1 MHANKH
7 TAFDRKSYV
16 TMRFVEIRFEIQML
30 FVHHEVH
37 ESQAVTQRCAG
48 TQRFGMP
55 PWSALTTFTEYSIAT
70 SAAQNTTLGH
80 LIMLYFC
87 GVLVL
92 TLTIPS

>member
-1 MHANKH
+1 
-7 TAFDRKSYV
+7 
-16 TMRFVEIRFEIQML
+16 MRFVEIRFEIQML
-30 FVHHEVH
+30 FVHHE
-37 ESQAVTQRCAG
+37 SQAVTQRCAG
-48 TQRFGMP
+48 TQRFGMQ